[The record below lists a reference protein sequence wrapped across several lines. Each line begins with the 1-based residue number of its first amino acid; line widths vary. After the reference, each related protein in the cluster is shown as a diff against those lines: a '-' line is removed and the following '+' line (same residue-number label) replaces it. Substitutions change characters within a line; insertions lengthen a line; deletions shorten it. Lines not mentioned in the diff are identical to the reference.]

1 MRDRTKEFIRKLKA
15 KLSELCEESEEFKEE
30 KADLFEKIKMQNEQ
44 NWSVDSYYQ
53 NLEEE
58 LDEMVLDAQNQS

>member
-30 KADLFEKIKMQNEQ
+30 KADLFEKI
-44 NWSVDSYYQ
+44 
-53 NLEEE
+53 
-58 LDEMVLDAQNQS
+58 